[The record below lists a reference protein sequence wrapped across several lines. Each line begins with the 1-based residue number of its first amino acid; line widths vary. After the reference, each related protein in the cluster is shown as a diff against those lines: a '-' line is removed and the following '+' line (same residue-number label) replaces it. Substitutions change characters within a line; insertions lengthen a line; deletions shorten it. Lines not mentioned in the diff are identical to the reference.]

1 MTLSVSV
8 FCGDP
13 QTFLLYHKG
22 AGKKRLFGNLS
33 RKRKKTFLK
42 KVLTKARSS
51 VIIINVPQKTSLRMA
66 KVPIEYGMQMWRN
79 WQTRYFEVVVSIPR
93 VGSSPV
99 ICTKCGYG
107 GIGRRARF
115 RF

>member
-1 MTLSVSV
+1 M
-8 FCGDP
+8 
-13 QTFLLYHKG
+13 
-22 AGKKRLFGNLS
+22 
-33 RKRKKTFLK
+33 
-42 KVLTKARSS
+42 LTKVTASA
-51 VIIINVPQKTSLRMA
+51 IIINVPRETSTRNGNI
-66 KVPIEYGMQMWRN
+66 KSIEYGMQMWRN

-99 ICTKCGYG
+99 ICTTCGYG